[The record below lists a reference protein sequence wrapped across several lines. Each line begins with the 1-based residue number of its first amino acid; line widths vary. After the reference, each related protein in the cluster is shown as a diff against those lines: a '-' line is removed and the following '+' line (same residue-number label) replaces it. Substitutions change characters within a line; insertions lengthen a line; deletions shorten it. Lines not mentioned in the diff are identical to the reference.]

1 MAAHADQK
9 PASPVS
15 GAPKPPVAERV
26 KRWWRAIDW
35 RQTTIAYLFLAPA
48 LFVITLFVFWPIIR
62 GLPLAFTNYSV
73 IGETEWVGLDNFRMI
88 LKDDSFWNALKNT
101 LLYVLVVPFIQL
113 GAIGLAVLVN
123 RPLKGVGF
131 FRTAYYIPVVTSA
144 IAAGIAWRWLYD
156 YKGIINAP
164 LMNWGIIQK
173 PIYFLSDPKLAL
185 WSIMAMTA
193 WKGVGYYM
201 VIYLGGLQSIPKEL
215 EEAAQIDGAGKLGVM
230 RHIIIPLLKPFVL
243 LATLMSI
250 MGALRVFEEVMGM
263 TGGGADT
270 NVVALYSY
278 QRAFQHFEFGY
289 GAAVSWIMALIIWAF
304 SMLTFRLNKGGLKPE

>member
-1 MAAHADQK
+1 MAAH
-9 PASPVS
+9 
-15 GAPKPPVAERV
+15 PKAPVAERL
-26 KRWWRAIDW
+26 KRWWHAIDW
-35 RQTTIAYLFLAPA
+35 KQTVLAYLFMAPA
-48 LFVITLFVFWPIIR
+48 LAVIALFVFWPIIR

-88 LKDDSFWNALKNT
+88 LKDQAFWNALKNT
-101 LLYVLVVPFIQL
+101 VTYVLVVPVIQIL
-113 GAIGLAVLVN
+113 AIALAVLVN

-131 FRTAYYIPVVTSA
+131 FRTAYYIPVVTSS

-156 YKGIINAP
+156 YKGIINGP
-164 LMNWGIIQK
+164 LLHWGILSK
-173 PIYFLSDPKLAL
+173 PIYFLSDQRLAL

-201 VIYLGGLQSIPKEL
+201 VIYLAGLQSIPKEL
-215 EEAAQIDGAGKLGVM
+215 EEAAQIDGAGKLGVL
-230 RHIIIPLLKPFVL
+230 RHIIVPLLKPFVL
-243 LATLMSI
+243 LATLMSV
-250 MGALRVFEEVMGM
+250 MGALRVMDEVLAM

-278 QRAFQHFEFGY
+278 QRAFQDFEFGY
-289 GAAVSWIMALIIWAF
+289 GAAVSWIMALIIWGF